1 MSGNSTRRL
10 IVFLIAVVLLSMMPS
25 EAAAQFA
32 FGGYLG
38 KSSTLDANLELSQPG
53 DTDLTFHDVSWYD
66 ESWVNPKY
74 YGFRLTYWKKSDR
87 RWGYVLDFTHAK
99 MYGELDSTV
108 HVTGTRAG
116 EPVDGDEILG
126 DTFEVLAF
134 SHGHNTLTFN
144 GFFRWLRPGPDRWL
158 TPYVGFGLGIAV
170 PHVEVEIGDSVT
182 EEYQLAGPTAQ
193 GLAGLDFRIWKGL
206 SAFAEY
212 RLNFAYL
219 KTDLANGGSLKV
231 APWTHHF
238 TAGLTFSFR

>member
-53 DTDLTFHDVSWYD
+53 DTDLTFHDVGWYD

-144 GFFRWLRPGPDRWL
+144 GFFRWLRPGP
-158 TPYVGFGLGIAV
+158 
-170 PHVEVEIGDSVT
+170 
-182 EEYQLAGPTAQ
+182 
-193 GLAGLDFRIWKGL
+193 
-206 SAFAEY
+206 
-212 RLNFAYL
+212 
-219 KTDLANGGSLKV
+219 
-231 APWTHHF
+231 
-238 TAGLTFSFR
+238 